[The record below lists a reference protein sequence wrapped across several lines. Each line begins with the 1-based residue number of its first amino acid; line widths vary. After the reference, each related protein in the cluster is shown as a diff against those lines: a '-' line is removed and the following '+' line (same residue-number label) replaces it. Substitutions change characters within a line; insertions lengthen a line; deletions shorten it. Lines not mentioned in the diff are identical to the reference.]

1 MWTGSATRTDDV
13 TGQPLFLE
21 LSEQDISQAIEAAK
35 AVGDD
40 RIQQQS
46 TGRVDPEGWTHGS
59 AEQRMRW
66 FMVGY
71 EQGSIDACDTFA
83 AAQL

>member
-1 MWTGSATRTDDV
+1 
-13 TGQPLFLE
+13 
-21 LSEQDISQAIEAAK
+21 
-35 AVGDD
+35 
-40 RIQQQS
+40 
-46 TGRVDPEGWTHGS
+46 
-59 AEQRMRW
+59 MRW